1 MTAISNAMFPSSLQN
16 METRYF
22 VGSVTAISNS
32 MFPSS
37 LQNMETRY
45 FSSPTVFK
53 TFREI
58 YVQERY

>member
-1 MTAISNAMFPSSLQN
+1 M
-16 METRYF
+16 
-22 VGSVTAISNS
+22 TAISNS

-45 FSSPTVFK
+45 FVGNVTAISNSMFSSSLQNMETRYFSSPVVFK